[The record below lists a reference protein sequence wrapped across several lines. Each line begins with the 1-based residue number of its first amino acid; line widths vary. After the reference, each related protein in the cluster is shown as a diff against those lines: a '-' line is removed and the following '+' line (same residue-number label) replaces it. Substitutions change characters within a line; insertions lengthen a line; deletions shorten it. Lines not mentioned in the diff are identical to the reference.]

1 MVTLY
6 NECFIIL
13 HFLSWFLGSDTGSM
27 MEHGWWHD
35 WIRSQG
41 LATLVRGRRRC
52 WPEPGNMALGDES
65 AMVFYIWHDDDDD
78 DESLG
83 VLSQLLFVL
92 LRNFSQ
98 NCMFFLAENTVN
110 ECWARSWRRPP
121 HFFLPNF
128 ADSIG
133 PVKVVQA
140 EPEELGGGAA
150 HSRKLVVTKDVEAS
164 FFLFLAPSTSMWHVI
179 ICDL

>member
-6 NECFIIL
+6 NECIL
-13 HFLSWFLGSDTGSM
+13 VHFLSWSLKSDTGSM
-27 MEHGWWHD
+27 MEHDMTWLDQVSRPCNLSARPATVLTGARHHD
-35 WIRSQG
+35 I
-41 LATLVRGRRRC
+41 
-52 WPEPGNMALGDES
+52 GDES